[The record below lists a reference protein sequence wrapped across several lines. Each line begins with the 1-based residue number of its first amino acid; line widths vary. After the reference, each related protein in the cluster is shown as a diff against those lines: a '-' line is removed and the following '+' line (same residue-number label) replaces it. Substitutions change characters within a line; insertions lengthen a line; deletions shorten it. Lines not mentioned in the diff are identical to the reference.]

1 MNSISLYEEKD
12 TFTHKISPMNKLLYI
27 VTAILVPCVVGV
39 EYAVVVA
46 IIYRFILLIIGKV
59 LKKVVPI
66 FGISAL
72 VMITIILIQSFFK
85 QDNKT
90 VLFYVG
96 SLGFYKE
103 GLIYA
108 VKLCLR
114 IINIISCFSVLI
126 LTTKPSDLV
135 EELVKRGMSPRI
147 GYVLTSVLQIIP
159 QMSSSMGTIM
169 DAQRSRGMET
179 EGKLSVRI
187 KAFFPLISP
196 VVMDS
201 LISTRERTMALE
213 IRGFTSNKKKTF
225 LNEIEYPKY
234 NKIFTYTLLI
244 LMIVSIVWRIIL

>member
-12 TFTHKISPMNKLLYI
+12 TFTHKVSPMNKLLYI
-27 VTAILVPCVVGV
+27 VTAILVPCVAPL
-39 EYAVVVA
+39 EYSVVVS
-46 IIYRFILLIIGKV
+46 IICSLILLIIGKV
-59 LKKVVPI
+59 LRKVVPI

-72 VMITIILIQSFFK
+72 VMVTIILIQSFFK

-103 GLIYA
+103 GLMYA

-114 IINIISCFSVLI
+114 IINIICCFSVLI

-135 EELVKRGMSPRI
+135 ESLVKRGMSPRI
-147 GYVLTSVLQIIP
+147 GYVLSSVLQIIP
-159 QMSSSMGTIM
+159 QMSASMGTIM

-213 IRGFTSNKKKTF
+213 IRGFTSDKKKTF
-225 LNEIEYPKY
+225 LNKQEYPKF
-234 NKIFTYTLLI
+234 NTIVTYVLFALI
-244 LMIVSIVWRIIL
+244 AVSIVWRIVL

>member
-12 TFTHKISPMNKLLYI
+12 TFTHNISPINKLLY
-27 VTAILVPCVVGV
+27 VVAAIAVPCILPGNYSVLSAI
-39 EYAVVVA
+39 AVSVILMA
-46 IIYRFILLIIGKV
+46 IGRV

-66 FGISAL
+66 LGISGI
-72 VMITIILIQSFFK
+72 VMISIVIIQGLFK

-90 VLFYVG
+90 VLFTIG

-103 GLIYA
+103 GLMFA
-108 VKLCLR
+108 LKLCFR
-114 IINIISCFSVLI
+114 IINIVCAFAMLI

-135 EELVKRGMSPRI
+135 ESLVKKGMSPKI
-147 GYVLTSVLQIIP
+147 GYVLSSVLQIIP

-169 DAQRSRGMET
+169 DAQKSRGMET

-213 IRGFTSNKKKTF
+213 IRGFTSDKKKTF
-225 LNEIEYPKY
+225 LNNKQYPKY
-234 NKIFTYTLLI
+234 NTVLTYVII
-244 LMIVSIVWRIIL
+244 LSVILSVVWRIVA